1 MEPETGFFEALA
13 NVVPE
18 LHRRTRRRRTQRPRR
33 LELSPA
39 SAGRCLVLAWLTAA
53 GCGDLPDAH
62 PSDGNPLPLVGG
74 TPLVL
79 RPVGEVQHDF
89 MHVTDVE
96 VGPEGRVFVADWS
109 AKSVWAATPD
119 GQMIGQLTGGDSL
132 FSFNSIADMAVA
144 GDTLYV
150 LDNGFDRIHLF
161 ALNSEGTPW
170 ARTIALTDP
179 ALDAFGRIGIGP
191 NRAIMVQA
199 RPPSGATPN
208 QPAREFGLHRVAD
221 DGSSRGAPL
230 LTLPA
235 DEMLVTTSE
244 EYGTV
249 VEPMPFGKKSF
260 LVFGADGAVFHLWT
274 ENSSVTAHDATGRL
288 LYTVPFSESPVR
300 SVAQQDVDALVASME
315 SEGGGG
321 FLAKLRADRTA
332 QAAEDGLLPASWPTA
347 KNLVGDDLR
356 RLWIVVSAEGTDRV
370 LVADLRA
377 VRDVGA
383 GVLHEGALPLGSDLH
398 AVANDRAYLATIGP
412 DNRQRVGIF
421 AVESQP

>member
-1 MEPETGFFEALA
+1 M
-13 NVVPE
+13 
-18 LHRRTRRRRTQRPRR
+18 
-33 LELSPA
+33 
-39 SAGRCLVLAWLTAA
+39 
-53 GCGDLPDAH
+53 
-62 PSDGNPLPLVGG
+62 PLVGG

-79 RPVGEVQHDF
+79 RPVGEVQHGF
-89 MHVTDVE
+89 MHVADVE

-109 AKSVWAATPD
+109 AKSVWVAAPD
-119 GQMIGQLTGGDSL
+119 GQMIGQLTAGDDIS
-132 FSFNSIADMAVA
+132 FSSIADMAVA

-150 LDNGFDRIHLF
+150 LDNGLDRIHLF
-161 ALNSEGTPW
+161 APNSEGTPW
-170 ARTIALTDP
+170 ARIIALTDP
-179 ALDAFGRIGIGP
+179 AVDAFGRIGVGP

-208 QPAREFGLHRVAD
+208 QPAKEFGLHRVAD
-221 DGSSRGAPL
+221 DGSSLGAPL

-244 EYGTV
+244 SGAV

-332 QAAEDGLLPASWPTA
+332 QAAQDGLLPASWPTA

-356 RLWIVVSAEGTDRV
+356 RLWIVVSAEGADRV

-377 VRDVGA
+377 IGDVGA
-383 GVLHEGALPLGSDLH
+383 GVLHEGVLPLGADLH
-398 AVANDRAYLATIGP
+398 AVANDRAYLVTIGP

-421 AVESQP
+421 AVESQL

>member
-1 MEPETGFFEALA
+1 MR
-13 NVVPE
+13 E
-18 LHRRTRRRRTQRPRR
+18 LPGRLWPRRTQRPRR
-33 LELSPA
+33 AELNPA
-39 SAGRCLVLAWLTAA
+39 SAGRCLVLAWLTVA
-53 GCGDLPDAH
+53 GCGDLSDAH

-109 AKSVWAATPD
+109 AKSVWVAAPD
-119 GQMIGQLTGGDSL
+119 GQMIGQLASGDDL
-132 FSFNSIADMAVA
+132 FGSVADMAVA

-179 ALDAFGRIGIGP
+179 AVDAFGRIGVGP
-191 NRAIMVQA
+191 NRAIMVKA

-208 QPAREFGLHRVAD
+208 QPVREFGLHRVAD
-221 DGSSRGAPL
+221 DGSSLGAPL

-235 DEMLVTTSE
+235 DEMLVTISE
-244 EYGTV
+244 SGTV

-260 LVFGADGAVFHLWT
+260 LVFGTDGAVFHLWT

-332 QAAEDGLLPASWPTA
+332 QAAQDGLLPASWPTA

-356 RLWIVVSAEGTDRV
+356 RLWIVVSGGGADRV

-377 VRDVGA
+377 VGDVGA

-398 AVANDRAYLATIGP
+398 AVANDRAYLVTIGP
-412 DNRQRVGIF
+412 DNRQRVRIF